1 MSGIIDDQLNETLR
15 LEFVEGYED
24 NAGVRVYPTLDALIK
39 RHDVP
44 KNTVYRRAKDQGW
57 QEQRNQWQATYQAKV
72 NKDRATK
79 AAKDADAMDSA
90 SINIAKAS
98 LSVVMRRVNA
108 TFRAER
114 GDEGSSAADIVSVTE
129 LRDLVETGL
138 KAQKMGKLALAVV
151 TADRRQRSKLPG
163 ALFPLALPLNAVL
176 FQGQRQRRQRRAH
189 LLF

>member
-1 MSGIIDDQLNETLR
+1 MSGIIDDKLNETLR

-44 KNTVYRRAKDQGW
+44 KNTVYRRAKDQSW

-114 GDEGSSAADIVSVTE
+114 GDEGSNAADIVSVTE

-138 KAQKMGKLALAVV
+138 KAQKMGKLALGEASEISKV
-151 TADRRQRSKLPG
+151 TTDEFIPPSLARIIDRLDG
-163 ALFPLALPLNAVL
+163 AAEAKS
-176 FQGQRQRRQRRAH
+176 QGAGNFIQ
-189 LLF
+189 